1 MTIDTPAN
9 RFFTM
14 IAATAIDAGVKQI
27 LKYAEVNG
35 LPAQR
40 TAQLLTAELLY
51 CACLVGR
58 TAGFEETDLHGLLDE
73 MRDEADEA
81 ADREKRQS

>member
-1 MTIDTPAN
+1 MSIDTPAN

-14 IAATAIDAGVKQI
+14 IAATAIDSGVKQI

-35 LPAQR
+35 LPSER

-58 TAGFEETDLHGLLDE
+58 TAGFDAYDLHGLLDE

-81 ADREKRQS
+81 SDREARQS